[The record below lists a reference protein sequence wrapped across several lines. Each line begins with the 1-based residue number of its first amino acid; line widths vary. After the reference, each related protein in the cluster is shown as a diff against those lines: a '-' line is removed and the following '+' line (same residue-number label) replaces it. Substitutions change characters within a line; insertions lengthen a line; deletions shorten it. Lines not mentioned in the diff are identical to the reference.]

1 MKFGYKKYTKG
12 VIMNINNFKK
22 YIDKTILK
30 RGYDYY
36 TDGNI
41 LDTCNEG
48 DNTYTFEVQG
58 SEEYQVVVQLDD
70 NGEIIYS
77 KCNCSYDFGPI
88 CKHEVAAYYELA
100 EHIGNVINNKDEN
113 ANIAVN
119 NEKVKKKK
127 DKEPEIKEVLSNL
140 SKEKLIDIILDITKK
155 DRTLKNSIIV
165 RHSKGNSEQELKK
178 CKKLIDSIVRKHLGR
193 EGFISYRE
201 AGYFVSDMEQL
212 LEKIRET
219 DDIILAIDIAFLV
232 IDEGIEAF
240 QYSDDSNGDVG
251 YLVSETI
258 DLIGEVI
265 SYNEDIDINIKK
277 ELFEK
282 LLSKSESKVF
292 DEWTDY
298 RIGILGICADVATT
312 ESLREKLKIK
322 LNYLIDKNSNT
333 EYMKYRNERILHI
346 LFNMVNQYGTKEE
359 AEQFIKDNLKF
370 SSFRELFIN
379 KYIKEKN
386 YEKVIELALEGEKQ
400 DKGFAGL
407 ILKWKQI
414 RYSVYKEL
422 SLKDDQRNL
431 AKELLFQGKFEYY
444 KELKELA
451 EDKISFYNNLKQELK
466 AKEYWQCKSIFL
478 QIILEEKDLD
488 EIMGYVRENPTSID
502 SYAEI
507 LMDKFKDEVIEIYK
521 KYIKFEASHAAN
533 RSHYKNVCGIIKK
546 YKKVAGKQSQIPI
559 INELIALY
567 RRKPA
572 FLDELSKIK

>member
-1 MKFGYKKYTKG
+1 
-12 VIMNINNFKK
+12 MNINNFKE

-58 SEEYQVVVQLDD
+58 SEDYQVVVQLED

-77 KCNCSYDFGPI
+77 ECNCPYDFGPI
-88 CKHEVAAYYELA
+88 CKHEVAAYFELA
-100 EHIGNVINNKDEN
+100 EHISKVINNRDEN
-113 ANIAVN
+113 IAIN
-119 NEKVKKKK
+119 NEKIKKKK
-127 DKEPEIKEVLSNL
+127 AKEPEIKEVLSNL
-140 SKEKLIDIILDITKK
+140 SKEKLIDIILDITQK
-155 DRTLKNSIIV
+155 DRTLKNSLIV
-165 RHSKGNSEQELKK
+165 RYSKGNSEQELKK
-178 CKKLIDSIVRKHLGR
+178 CKKLIDSIVRKYLGR

-201 AGYFVSDMEQL
+201 AGYFVSDMEEL

-219 DDIILAIDIAFLV
+219 EDIILALDIAFLV

-240 QYSDDSNGDVG
+240 QYADDSDGDVG

-265 SYNEDIDINIKK
+265 GYNEDTDINIKE

-282 LLSKSESKVF
+282 LLSKSESKIF

-298 RIGILGICADVATT
+298 RIDMLGLCAAVATT
-312 ESLREKLKIK
+312 ESLRYKLKIK
-322 LNYLIDKNSNT
+322 LNYLIDKNSNN
-333 EYMKYRNERILHI
+333 EYMKYSNESMLHI
-346 LFNMVNQYGTKEE
+346 LFNMVNKYGTKEE

-379 KYIKEKN
+379 KYLKEKN
-386 YEKVIELALEGEKQ
+386 YEKVIELALEGEEQ
-400 DKGFAGL
+400 DKRFAGL
-407 ILKWKQI
+407 ILKWQQI
-414 RYSVYKEL
+414 RYLAYKEL
-422 SLKDDQRNL
+422 SLKDNQRNL

-466 AKEYWQCKSIFL
+466 SNEYWQSKSMFL

-488 EIMGYVRENPTSID
+488 EIMTYVRENPTSID

-521 KYIKFEASHAAN
+521 KYIKFEASRATN
-533 RSHYKNVCGIIKK
+533 RSHYKNVCEIIKK
-546 YKKVAGKQSQIPI
+546 YKKVAGKQSQTPI

-567 RRKPA
+567 RKKPA
-572 FLDELSKIK
+572 FLDELSRIK

>member
-1 MKFGYKKYTKG
+1 
-12 VIMNINNFKK
+12 MNINNFKE

-58 SEEYQVVVQLDD
+58 SEDYQVVVQLDD

-77 KCNCSYDFGPI
+77 ECNCPYDFGPI
-88 CKHEVAAYYELA
+88 CKHEVAAYFELA
-100 EHIGNVINNKDEN
+100 ESISTDVNNKDEN
-113 ANIAVN
+113 INVAIN
-119 NEKVKKKK
+119 NGKVKKKK
-127 DKEPEIKEVLSNL
+127 AKEPEIKEVLSNL
-140 SKEKLIDIILDITKK
+140 SKEKLIDIILDITQK
-155 DRTLKNSIIV
+155 DRTLSNSIIV
-165 RHSKGNSEQELKK
+165 RYSKGNSEQELKK

-201 AGYFVSDMEQL
+201 AGYFVSDMEEL
-212 LEKIRET
+212 FEKIRET
-219 DDIILAIDIAFLV
+219 DDIILVLDIAFLI

-240 QYSDDSNGDVG
+240 QYADDSDGDVG
-251 YLVSETI
+251 YLVSKTI
-258 DLIGEVI
+258 NLIDEVI
-265 SYNEDIDINIKK
+265 SYNENIDVNIKD

-282 LLSKSESKVF
+282 VLSKSQSEIF

-298 RIGILGICADVATT
+298 RIEMLGLCAEVATT
-312 ESLREKLKIK
+312 EALRDKLKIK
-322 LNYLIDKNSNT
+322 LNYLIDKNSNN
-333 EYMKYRNERILHI
+333 EHMKYSNESMLHI
-346 LFNMVNQYGTKEE
+346 LFNMVNKYGTKEE

-400 DKGFAGL
+400 DKRFAGL

-414 RYSVYKEL
+414 RYSAYKEL
-422 SLKDDQRNL
+422 ALKDDQRNL

-466 AKEYWQCKSIFL
+466 VKEYWQSKSMFL
-478 QIILEEKDLD
+478 QIILEEKDLN
-488 EIMGYVRENPTSID
+488 EIMAYVRENPTSID

-507 LMDKFKDEVIEIYK
+507 LMDKFKDEVIEIYR
-521 KYIKFEASHAAN
+521 KYIKLEASRASN
-533 RSHYKNVCGIIKK
+533 RSHYKNVCAVIKK
-546 YKKVAGKQSQIPI
+546 YKRIAGKQSQTPI

-567 RRKPA
+567 RNKPA
-572 FLDELSKIK
+572 FLDELSRIK

>member
-1 MKFGYKKYTKG
+1 
-12 VIMNINNFKK
+12 MNINNFKE

-58 SEEYQVVVQLDD
+58 SEDYQVVVQLDD
-70 NGEIIYS
+70 TGEIIYS
-77 KCNCSYDFGPI
+77 ECDCPYDFGPI
-88 CKHEVAAYYELA
+88 CKHEVAAYFELA
-100 EHIGNVINNKDEN
+100 ESIRTDVNNKDEN
-113 ANIAVN
+113 INVAIN

-127 DKEPEIKEVLSNL
+127 AKEPEMKEVLSNL
-140 SKEKLIDIILDITKK
+140 SKEKLIDIILDITQK
-155 DRTLKNSIIV
+155 DRTLKNSLIV
-165 RHSKGNSEQELKK
+165 RYSKGNSEQELKK

-201 AGYFVSDMEQL
+201 AGYFVSDMEEL
-212 LEKIRET
+212 FEKIRET
-219 DDIILAIDIAFLV
+219 DDIILAIDIAFLI

-240 QYSDDSNGDVG
+240 QYADDSDGDVG
-251 YLVSETI
+251 GLVSATI

-265 SYNEDIDINIKK
+265 SYNEDIDINIKEK
-277 ELFEK
+277 LFEK
-282 LLSKSESKVF
+282 LLGKGESKIF
-292 DEWTDY
+292 DDWIDY
-298 RIGILGICADVATT
+298 RIDMLGLCAEVATT
-312 ESLREKLKIK
+312 EALRDKLKIK
-322 LNYLIDKNSNT
+322 LNYLIEKNSNNQYM
-333 EYMKYRNERILHI
+333 EYSNESMLHI
-346 LFNMVNQYGTKEE
+346 LFNMVNKYGSKEE

-379 KYIKEKN
+379 KYFKDKN

-400 DKGFAGL
+400 DERFAGL

-414 RYSVYKEL
+414 RYSAYKEL
-422 SLKDDQRNL
+422 ALKDDQRNL

-451 EDKISFYNNLKQELK
+451 EDKLSFYNNLKQELK
-466 AKEYWQCKSIFL
+466 ANEDWHSKSMFL
-478 QIILEEKDLD
+478 QIILEEKDLN
-488 EIMGYVRENPTSID
+488 EIMAYVRENPTSID

-521 KYIKFEASHAAN
+521 KYIKLEASHASN
-533 RSHYKNVCGIIKK
+533 RSHYKNVCAIIKK
-546 YKKVAGKQSQIPI
+546 YKRIAGKQSQTPI

-567 RRKPA
+567 RKKPA
-572 FLDELSKIK
+572 FLDELSRIK

>member
-1 MKFGYKKYTKG
+1 
-12 VIMNINNFKK
+12 MNINNFKE
-22 YIDKTILK
+22 YIDKTILR

-41 LDTCNEG
+41 LDTCNEA

-58 SEEYQVVVQLDD
+58 SEDYQVVVQLDD

-77 KCNCSYDFGPI
+77 ECNCPYDFGPT
-88 CKHEVAAYYELA
+88 CKHEVAAYFELA
-100 EHIGNVINNKDEN
+100 DHISKEMNNKDKN
-113 ANIAVN
+113 ANIAIN
-119 NEKVKKKK
+119 NEKTKKKK
-127 DKEPEIKEVLSNL
+127 YKEPEIKEVLSNL
-140 SKEKLIDIILDITKK
+140 SKEKLIDIILDITQK
-155 DRTLKNSIIV
+155 DRTLKNSLIV
-165 RHSKGNSEQELKK
+165 RYSKGNSEQELKK

-201 AGYFVSDMEQL
+201 AGYFARDMEEL
-212 LEKIRET
+212 LEKVRET
-219 DDIILAIDIAFLV
+219 DDIILTLDIAFLV

-240 QYSDDSNGDVG
+240 QYADDSDGDVG
-251 YLVSETI
+251 CLVSETI
-258 DLIGEVI
+258 GLIGEVI
-265 SYNEDIDINIKK
+265 SYNEDIDINIKE

-282 LLSKSESKVF
+282 LLSKSESKIF
-292 DEWTDY
+292 DDWTDY
-298 RIGILGICADVATT
+298 RIDMLGICAEVATT
-312 ESLREKLKIK
+312 ESLRDKLKIK
-322 LNYLIDKNSNT
+322 LNHLIDKNSNN
-333 EYMKYRNERILHI
+333 EYMKYSNESMLHI
-346 LFNMVNQYGTKEE
+346 LFNMVNKYGTKED
-359 AEQFIKDNLKF
+359 AEQFIKDNLNF

-386 YEKVIELALEGEKQ
+386 YEKVIELTLEGEKQ

-414 RYSVYKEL
+414 RYSSYKEL

-466 AKEYWQCKSIFL
+466 AKEYWKSKSMFL

-521 KYIKFEASHAAN
+521 KYIKFEASRAAN
-533 RSHYKNVCGIIKK
+533 RSHYNNVCGIIKK
-546 YKKVAGKQSQIPI
+546 YKKIAGKESQTQI

-567 RRKPA
+567 RKKSA

>member
-1 MKFGYKKYTKG
+1 
-12 VIMNINNFKK
+12 MNINNFKE
-22 YIDKTILK
+22 YVDKAILK

-41 LDTCNEG
+41 VESRNEG

-58 SEEYQVVVQLDD
+58 SEDYQVVVQLDD

-77 KCNCSYDFGPI
+77 ECDCPYDFGPI
-88 CKHEVAAYYELA
+88 CKHEVAAYFELA
-100 EHIGNVINNKDEN
+100 EHISNVINSKVEN
-113 ANIAVN
+113 VNNIIN
-119 NEKVKKKK
+119 NEKAKKEKIR
-127 DKEPEIKEVLSNL
+127 EPEIKEVLSNL
-140 SKEKLIDIILDITKK
+140 SKEKLINIILDIAHK
-155 DRTLKNSIIV
+155 DRTLKDSLIV
-165 RHSKGNSEQELKK
+165 RYSKGNNEQELKK

-193 EGFISYRE
+193 EGFISYRK
-201 AGYFVSDMEQL
+201 AGYFVNDMEEL

-219 DDIILAIDIAFLV
+219 DDIILALDIAFLV

-240 QYSDDSNGDVG
+240 QYTDDSDGDVG

-258 DLIGEVI
+258 DLVGEII
-265 SYNEDIDINIKK
+265 SYNEDIDVSIKE
-277 ELFEK
+277 ELFER
-282 LLSKSESKVF
+282 LLSKSESKIF
-292 DEWTDY
+292 DGWTDY
-298 RIGILGICADVATT
+298 RMDMLGLCAEVATT
-312 ESLREKLKIK
+312 EALRDKLKIE
-322 LNYLIDKNSNT
+322 LNYLIDKNSNN
-333 EYMKYRNERILHI
+333 ENMKYSNENMLHI
-346 LFNMVNQYGTKEE
+346 LFNMVNKYGTKEE

-370 SSFRELFIN
+370 SSFRELFIK
-379 KYIKEKN
+379 KYLEEKN
-386 YEKVIELALEGEKQ
+386 YEKVIELTLEGEKQ

-414 RYSVYKEL
+414 RYSAYKEL
-422 SLKDDQRNL
+422 AMEDKQRNL

-466 AKEYWQCKSIFL
+466 TKEYWQSKSMFL
-478 QIILEEKDLD
+478 QIILVEKDLD

-521 KYIKFEASHAAN
+521 KYIKFEASRAAN

-546 YKKVAGKQSQIPI
+546 YKKIAGKQSQTPI

-567 RRKPA
+567 RKKPA
-572 FLDELSKIK
+572 FLDELSRIK

>member
-1 MKFGYKKYTKG
+1 
-12 VIMNINNFKK
+12 MNINNFKE
-22 YIDKTILK
+22 YVDKTILK

-36 TDGNI
+36 TDRNI
-41 LDTCNEG
+41 IDTCNDG

-58 SEEYQVVVQLDD
+58 SEDYQVVVQLDD

-77 KCNCSYDFGPI
+77 ECNCPYDFGPI
-88 CKHEVAAYYELA
+88 CKHEVAAYFELA
-100 EHIGNVINNKDEN
+100 EQISKVINNKAEN
-113 ANIAVN
+113 VYSSIN

-127 DKEPEIKEVLSNL
+127 AKEPEIKEVLSNL
-140 SKEKLIDIILDITKK
+140 SKEKLIDIILDITQK
-155 DRTLKNSIIV
+155 DKTLKDSLIV
-165 RHSKGNSEQELKK
+165 RYSKGNREQELKK
-178 CKKLIDSIVRKHLGR
+178 CKKLINSIVRKHLGR

-201 AGYFVSDMEQL
+201 AGYFVSDMEEL

-219 DDIILAIDIAFLV
+219 DDIILALDIAFLV

-240 QYSDDSNGDVG
+240 QYADDSDGDVG

-258 DLIGEVI
+258 DLIGEII
-265 SYNEDIDINIKK
+265 SYNEHIDININE
-277 ELFEK
+277 ELFKK
-282 LLSKSESKVF
+282 LLSKSENKIF
-292 DEWTDY
+292 DDWTDY
-298 RIGILGICADVATT
+298 RIDMLGLCAEAATT
-312 ESLREKLKIK
+312 EALRDKLKIK
-322 LNYLIDKNSNT
+322 LNYLIDKNSNN
-333 EYMKYRNERILHI
+333 EHMKYSNESMLHI
-346 LFNMVNQYGTKEE
+346 LFNMVNKYGTKEE

-379 KYIKEKN
+379 KYLEEKN

-400 DKGFAGL
+400 DKRFAGL

-414 RYSVYKEL
+414 RYLAYKEL
-422 SLKDDQRNL
+422 SMKDDQRNL

-451 EDKISFYNNLKQELK
+451 EDKISFYNNLKKELK
-466 AKEYWQCKSIFL
+466 VKEDWQSKSMFL
-478 QIILEEKDLD
+478 QIILEEKDLN
-488 EIMGYVRENPTSID
+488 EVMGYVRENPTSID

-521 KYIKFEASHAAN
+521 RYIKFEASCASN

-546 YKKVAGKQSQIPI
+546 YKKIAGKQSQIPI

-567 RRKPA
+567 RKKPA
-572 FLDELSKIK
+572 FLDELSRIK

>member
-1 MKFGYKKYTKG
+1 
-12 VIMNINNFKK
+12 MNINNFKE

-58 SEEYQVVVQLDD
+58 SEDYQVVVQLDD
-70 NGEIIYS
+70 TGEIIYS
-77 KCNCSYDFGPI
+77 ECDCPYDFGPI
-88 CKHEVAAYYELA
+88 CKHEVAAYFELA
-100 EHIGNVINNKDEN
+100 ESIRTDVNNKDEN
-113 ANIAVN
+113 INVAIN

-127 DKEPEIKEVLSNL
+127 AKEPEMKEVLSNL
-140 SKEKLIDIILDITKK
+140 SKEKLIDIILDITQK
-155 DRTLKNSIIV
+155 DRTLKNSLIV
-165 RHSKGNSEQELKK
+165 RYSKGNSEQELKK

-201 AGYFVSDMEQL
+201 AGYFVSDMEEL
-212 LEKIRET
+212 FEKIRET
-219 DDIILAIDIAFLV
+219 DDIILAIDIAFLI

-240 QYSDDSNGDVG
+240 QYADDSDGDVG
-251 YLVSETI
+251 GLVSATI

-265 SYNEDIDINIKK
+265 SYNEDIDINIKEK
-277 ELFEK
+277 LFEK
-282 LLSKSESKVF
+282 LLGKGESKIF
-292 DEWTDY
+292 DDWTDY
-298 RIGILGICADVATT
+298 RIDMLGLCAEVATT
-312 ESLREKLKIK
+312 EALRDKLKIK
-322 LNYLIDKNSNT
+322 LNYLIEKNSNNQYM
-333 EYMKYRNERILHI
+333 EYSNESMLHI
-346 LFNMVNQYGTKEE
+346 LFNMVNKYGSKEE

-379 KYIKEKN
+379 KYFKDKN

-400 DKGFAGL
+400 DERFAGL

-414 RYSVYKEL
+414 RYSAYKEL
-422 SLKDDQRNL
+422 ALKDDQRNL

-451 EDKISFYNNLKQELK
+451 EDKLSFYNNLKQELK
-466 AKEYWQCKSIFL
+466 ANEDWHSKSMFL
-478 QIILEEKDLD
+478 QIILEEKDLN
-488 EIMGYVRENPTSID
+488 EIMAYVRENPTSID

-521 KYIKFEASHAAN
+521 KYIKLEASHASN
-533 RSHYKNVCGIIKK
+533 RSHYKNVCAIIKK
-546 YKKVAGKQSQIPI
+546 YKRIAGKQSQTPI

-567 RRKPA
+567 RKKPA
-572 FLDELSKIK
+572 FLDELSRIK

>member
-1 MKFGYKKYTKG
+1 
-12 VIMNINNFKK
+12 MNINNFKE

-48 DNTYTFEVQG
+48 GNTYTFEVQG
-58 SEEYQVVVQLDD
+58 SEDYQVVVQLDD

-77 KCNCSYDFGPI
+77 ECDCPYDFGPI
-88 CKHEVAAYYELA
+88 CKHEVAAYFELA
-100 EHIGNVINNKDEN
+100 ESIRTDVNNKDEN
-113 ANIAVN
+113 INVAIN

-127 DKEPEIKEVLSNL
+127 AKEPEMKEVLSNL
-140 SKEKLIDIILDITKK
+140 SKEKLIDIILDITQK
-155 DRTLKNSIIV
+155 DRTLKNSLIV
-165 RHSKGNSEQELKK
+165 RYSKGNSEQELKK

-201 AGYFVSDMEQL
+201 AGYFVSDMEEL
-212 LEKIRET
+212 FEKIRET
-219 DDIILAIDIAFLV
+219 DDIILAIDIAFLI

-240 QYSDDSNGDVG
+240 QYADDSDGDVG
-251 YLVSETI
+251 GLVSATI

-265 SYNEDIDINIKK
+265 SYNEDIDINIKEK
-277 ELFEK
+277 LFEK
-282 LLSKSESKVF
+282 LLGKGESKIF
-292 DEWTDY
+292 DDWTDY
-298 RIGILGICADVATT
+298 RIDMLGLCAEVATT
-312 ESLREKLKIK
+312 EALRDKLKIK
-322 LNYLIDKNSNT
+322 LNYLIEKNSNNEDM
-333 EYMKYRNERILHI
+333 EYSNESMLHI
-346 LFNMVNQYGTKEE
+346 LFNMVNKYGSKEE

-379 KYIKEKN
+379 KYFKDKN

-400 DKGFAGL
+400 DERFAGL

-414 RYSVYKEL
+414 RYSAYKEL
-422 SLKDDQRNL
+422 ALKDDQRNL

-451 EDKISFYNNLKQELK
+451 EDKLSFYNNLKQELK
-466 AKEYWQCKSIFL
+466 ANEDWHSKSMFL
-478 QIILEEKDLD
+478 QIILEEKDLN
-488 EIMGYVRENPTSID
+488 EIMAYVRENPTSID

-521 KYIKFEASHAAN
+521 KYIKLEASHASN
-533 RSHYKNVCGIIKK
+533 RSHYKNVCAIIKK
-546 YKKVAGKQSQIPI
+546 YKRIAGKQSQTPI

-567 RRKPA
+567 RKKPA
-572 FLDELSKIK
+572 FLDELSRIK

>member
-1 MKFGYKKYTKG
+1 
-12 VIMNINNFKK
+12 MNINNFKE
-22 YIDKTILK
+22 YVDKTILK

-36 TDGNI
+36 TDRNI
-41 LDTCNEG
+41 IDTCNDG

-58 SEEYQVVVQLDD
+58 SEDYQVVVQLDD

-77 KCNCSYDFGPI
+77 ECNCPYDFGPI
-88 CKHEVAAYYELA
+88 CKHEVAAYFELA
-100 EHIGNVINNKDEN
+100 EQISKVINNKAEN
-113 ANIAVN
+113 VYSSIN

-127 DKEPEIKEVLSNL
+127 AKEPEIKEVLSNL
-140 SKEKLIDIILDITKK
+140 SKEKLIDIILDITQK
-155 DRTLKNSIIV
+155 DKTLKDSLIV
-165 RHSKGNSEQELKK
+165 RYSKGNREQELKK
-178 CKKLIDSIVRKHLGR
+178 CKKLINSIVRKHLGR

-201 AGYFVSDMEQL
+201 AGYFVSDMEEL

-219 DDIILAIDIAFLV
+219 DDIILALDIAFLV

-240 QYSDDSNGDVG
+240 QYADDSDGDVG

-258 DLIGEVI
+258 DLIGEII
-265 SYNEDIDINIKK
+265 SYNEDIDININE
-277 ELFEK
+277 ELFKK
-282 LLSKSESKVF
+282 LLSKSENKIF
-292 DEWTDY
+292 DDWTDY
-298 RIGILGICADVATT
+298 RIDMLGLCAEAATT
-312 ESLREKLKIK
+312 EDLRDKLKIK
-322 LNYLIDKNSNT
+322 LNYLIDKNSNN
-333 EYMKYRNERILHI
+333 EYMKYSNESMLHI
-346 LFNMVNQYGTKEE
+346 LFNMVNKYGTKKE

-379 KYIKEKN
+379 KYLEEKN

-400 DKGFAGL
+400 DKRFAGL

-414 RYSVYKEL
+414 RYLAYKEL
-422 SLKDDQRNL
+422 SMKDDQRNL

-451 EDKISFYNNLKQELK
+451 EDKISFYNNLKKELK
-466 AKEYWQCKSIFL
+466 VKEDWQSKSMFL
-478 QIILEEKDLD
+478 QIILEEKDLN
-488 EIMGYVRENPTSID
+488 EVMGYVRENPTSID

-521 KYIKFEASHAAN
+521 KYIKFEASRAAN

-546 YKKVAGKQSQIPI
+546 YKKIAGKQSQIPI

-567 RRKPA
+567 RKKPA
-572 FLDELSKIK
+572 FLDELSRIK

>member
-1 MKFGYKKYTKG
+1 
-12 VIMNINNFKK
+12 MNINNFKE

-58 SEEYQVVVQLDD
+58 SEDYQVVVQLDD
-70 NGEIIYS
+70 TGEIIYS
-77 KCNCSYDFGPI
+77 ECDCPYDFGPI
-88 CKHEVAAYYELA
+88 CKHEVAAYFELA
-100 EHIGNVINNKDEN
+100 ESIRTDVNNKDEN
-113 ANIAVN
+113 INVAIN

-127 DKEPEIKEVLSNL
+127 AKEPEMKEVLSNL
-140 SKEKLIDIILDITKK
+140 SKEKLIDILLDITQK
-155 DRTLKNSIIV
+155 DRTLNNSLIV
-165 RHSKGNSEQELKK
+165 RYSKGNSEQELKK

-201 AGYFVSDMEQL
+201 AGYFVSDMEEL
-212 LEKIRET
+212 FEKIRET
-219 DDIILAIDIAFLV
+219 DDIILALDIAFLV

-240 QYSDDSNGDVG
+240 QYADDSDGDVG
-251 YLVSETI
+251 GLVSATI
-258 DLIGEVI
+258 YLIGEVI
-265 SYNEDIDINIKK
+265 SYNEDIDINIKEK
-277 ELFEK
+277 LFEK
-282 LLSKSESKVF
+282 LLGKSESKIF
-292 DEWTDY
+292 DDWTDY
-298 RIGILGICADVATT
+298 RIDMLVLCAEIATT
-312 ESLREKLKIK
+312 EALRYKLKIK
-322 LNYLIDKNSNT
+322 LNYLIEKNSNNEDM
-333 EYMKYRNERILHI
+333 EYSNESMLHI
-346 LFNMVNQYGTKEE
+346 LFNMVNKYGSKEE

-379 KYIKEKN
+379 KYFKDKN

-400 DKGFAGL
+400 DERFAGL

-414 RYSVYKEL
+414 RYSAYKEL
-422 SLKDDQRNL
+422 ALKDDQRNL

-451 EDKISFYNNLKQELK
+451 EDKLSFYNNLKQELK
-466 AKEYWQCKSIFL
+466 ANEDWHSKSMFL

-488 EIMGYVRENPTSID
+488 EIMGYVRENPRSIE

-521 KYIKFEASHAAN
+521 KYIKLEASHASN
-533 RSHYKNVCGIIKK
+533 RSHYKNVCAIIKK
-546 YKKVAGKQSQIPI
+546 YKRIAGKQSQTPI

-567 RRKPA
+567 RKKPA
-572 FLDELSKIK
+572 FLDELSRIK

>member
-1 MKFGYKKYTKG
+1 
-12 VIMNINNFKK
+12 MNINNFKE

-58 SEEYQVVVQLDD
+58 SEDYQVVVQLED

-77 KCNCSYDFGPI
+77 ECNCPYDFGPI
-88 CKHEVAAYYELA
+88 CKHEVAAYFELA
-100 EHIGNVINNKDEN
+100 EHISKVINNRDEN
-113 ANIAVN
+113 IAIN
-119 NEKVKKKK
+119 NEKIKKKK
-127 DKEPEIKEVLSNL
+127 AKEPEIKEVLSNL
-140 SKEKLIDIILDITKK
+140 SKEKLIDIILDITQK
-155 DRTLKNSIIV
+155 DRTLKNSLIV
-165 RHSKGNSEQELKK
+165 RYSKGNSEQELKK
-178 CKKLIDSIVRKHLGR
+178 CKKLIDSIVRKYLGR

-201 AGYFVSDMEQL
+201 AGYFVSDMEEL

-219 DDIILAIDIAFLV
+219 EDIILALDIAFLV

-240 QYSDDSNGDVG
+240 QYADDSDGDVG

-265 SYNEDIDINIKK
+265 GYNEDTDINIKE

-282 LLSKSESKVF
+282 LLSKSESKIF

-298 RIGILGICADVATT
+298 RIDMLGLCAAVATT
-312 ESLREKLKIK
+312 ESLRDKLKIK
-322 LNYLIDKNSNT
+322 LNYLIDKNSNN
-333 EYMKYRNERILHI
+333 EYMKYSNESMLHI
-346 LFNMVNQYGTKEE
+346 LFNMVNKYGTKEE

-379 KYIKEKN
+379 KYLKEKN
-386 YEKVIELALEGEKQ
+386 YEKVIELALEGEEQ
-400 DKGFAGL
+400 DKRFAGL
-407 ILKWKQI
+407 ILKWQQI
-414 RYSVYKEL
+414 RYLAYKEL
-422 SLKDDQRNL
+422 SLKDNQRNL

-451 EDKISFYNNLKQELK
+451 EDKISFYNNLIQELK
-466 AKEYWQCKSIFL
+466 ANEYWQSKSMFL

-488 EIMGYVRENPTSID
+488 EIMTYVRENPTSID

-521 KYIKFEASHAAN
+521 KYIKFEASRATN
-533 RSHYKNVCGIIKK
+533 RSHYKNVCEIIKK
-546 YKKVAGKQSQIPI
+546 YKKVAGKQSQTPI

-567 RRKPA
+567 RKKPA
-572 FLDELSKIK
+572 FLDELSRIK

>member
-1 MKFGYKKYTKG
+1 
-12 VIMNINNFKK
+12 MNINNFKE
-22 YIDKTILK
+22 YIDTTILK
-30 RGYDYY
+30 RGHDYY

-41 LDTCNEG
+41 IDTYNEG

-58 SEEYQVVVQLDD
+58 SEDYQVVVKLDD

-77 KCNCSYDFGPI
+77 ECDCPYDFGPI
-88 CKHEVAAYYELA
+88 CKHEVAAYFELA
-100 EHIGNVINNKDEN
+100 ENISKVINNKDEN

-119 NEKVKKKK
+119 NEKVKNKKAK
-127 DKEPEIKEVLSNL
+127 KPEIKEVLSNL
-140 SKEKLIDIILDITKK
+140 SKEKLIDIILDITQK
-155 DRTLKNSIIV
+155 DRILKNSLIV
-165 RHSKGNSEQELKK
+165 RYSKGNSEQELKK

-201 AGYFVSDMEQL
+201 VGYFVNDMEAL

-219 DDIILAIDIAFLV
+219 DDIILALDIAFLV

-240 QYSDDSNGDVG
+240 QYADDSNGDVG
-251 YLVSETI
+251 FLVSETI
-258 DLIGEVI
+258 DLIDEVI
-265 SYNEDIDINIKK
+265 SYNEDIDINIKEK
-277 ELFEK
+277 LFEK
-282 LLSKSESKVF
+282 LLSKSESKIF

-298 RIGILGICADVATT
+298 RIDMLGICVEVATT
-312 ESLREKLKIK
+312 ESLRDKLKIK
-322 LNYLIDKNSNT
+322 LNYLIDKNSNN
-333 EYMKYRNERILHI
+333 EYMKYSNESMLHI
-346 LFNMVNQYGTKEE
+346 LFNMVNKYGTKEE
-359 AEQFIKDNLKF
+359 AEQFMRDNLNF

-400 DKGFAGL
+400 DKRFPGL

-414 RYSVYKEL
+414 RYSAYKEL

-451 EDKISFYNNLKQELK
+451 EDRISFYNNLKQELK
-466 AKEYWQCKSIFL
+466 AKEYWQSKSIFL
-478 QIILEEKDLD
+478 EIILEENDLD

-507 LMDKFKDEVIEIYK
+507 LMDKFKDEVIEIYI
-521 KYIKFEASHAAN
+521 KYIKFEASRATN
-533 RSHYKNVCGIIKK
+533 RNHYKNVCGIIKK
-546 YKKVAGKQSQIPI
+546 YKKIAGKQSQIPI

-567 RRKPA
+567 RKKPA
-572 FLDELSKIK
+572 FLDELSRIK